1 MDGDQKKF
9 VMELSGKLEKANEL
23 RNNLEKFKDS
33 FDAKKDKLMQ
43 IVQPLNEINE
53 RSVQMP
59 EIENVL
65 KGLKSLSDDLG

>member
-1 MDGDQKKF
+1 MDGGQKKF

-23 RNNLEKFKDS
+23 RDNLEKFKDS

>member
-1 MDGDQKKF
+1 MDGGQKKF
-9 VMELSGKLEKANEL
+9 VMELSGNLEKANEL
-23 RNNLEKFKDS
+23 RDNLEKFKDS